1 MDFSPVTE
9 PLYPRVLERRP
20 PKHKLDLFRFEV
32 VDWGIRGLCSCGD
45 VDIKLDNHLLW
56 TGDPLFDSKEG
67 AQS

>member
-1 MDFSPVTE
+1 MDLSPVTE
-9 PLYPRVLERRP
+9 PLYPRVLLEERRLQ
-20 PKHKLDLFRFEV
+20 HKLDLFRLEV
-32 VDWGIRGLCSCGD
+32 WGIRGLCSCGVV